1 MITNFG
7 AQFQIDYADV
17 NRRIRPIKELV
28 VIDYSLLRSPR
39 VLY

>member
-17 NRRIRPIKELV
+17 NRRIKKELV
-28 VIDYSLLRSPR
+28 VIDYCLLRSPR